1 MDRARLVALV
11 WLASCGARAPAPIDV
26 DALLR
31 TRGPVEA
38 RRDLVIRIAADGR
51 DVQAHLALAA
61 LDDQL
66 RRPSEAIDELEAV
79 VALGGPLGVRW
90 RDTDQARL
98 ARLVAARGRA
108 RLARGAA
115 SALTDLEHARQL
127 GAAIDDAELHHA
139 RVVSAIAALRH
150 SDADVRATGRR
161 VLADEA
167 ARPKPSGGSMNAGA
181 ATAAETG
188 GGSAID
194 DADPWA
200 GAAPEATVEQRG
212 RFGAWLWAQGARRAA
227 WDELA
232 AWHAAARVPRDG
244 RLEEAYLVAARWWT
258 PLDLPAAK
266 DIGLDDAASEAM
278 RCAFVACAPREVVGD
293 DARERAYLMA
303 PPGPPVRDPADVA
316 AVVVIALHQALRGEV
331 SWGAAIAARVD
342 LPAFGRPGEL
352 AAIPRFVQPVIARL
366 AGRDGG
372 DGAVPSPDASA
383 TADQRLVIAAEH
395 ALAGAPTAEVAA
407 IAGGVPGGEALRA
420 MVAPSA
426 RFVGERAEAAARHA
440 SQAVM
445 ATTQPGG
452 TAGARAASLVASTAG
467 ARAASLVASTTG
479 ASGVAGGS
487 NASGASSV
495 ARASGVADAS
505 GVAGATNLEM
515 LRAIAAAF
523 ARDPAIADR
532 LGRDAVAGAVDAA
545 AMHAMLAALF
555 DAIGD
560 PARARAAWQ
569 AAVDRSP
576 EPRFLRG
583 LACAEARQGDG
594 DAALVAATTA
604 AAASGDPA
612 VAWLAVA
619 RALDGAGRQVH
630 ALEAARSAIDL
641 AGPDV
646 LAPALEVAIAASR
659 ALGRD
664 GQAAALAAQRARV
677 APVNGTLGTRDPT
690 DARAAVEAYRA
701 RPDAPASQAAI
712 DRLWTAARWNPRD
725 IEVRATLLAA
735 LLAADPRRAVV
746 VGELV
751 ELAGDRDAEV
761 GRAAAAA
768 LR

>member
-1 MDRARLVALV
+1 VDRAPLVALV
-11 WLASCGARAPAPIDV
+11 WLASCGVRAPAPIDV

-31 TRGPVEA
+31 TRGPLEA

-79 VALGGPLGVRW
+79 VAVGGPLGVRW

-98 ARLVAARGRA
+98 ARLIAARGRA

-115 SALTDLEHARQL
+115 TARTDLEHARQL
-127 GAAIDDAELHHA
+127 GAAIDDAELHRA
-139 RVVSAIAALRH
+139 RVDSAIAALRH

-161 VLADEA
+161 ILADEA
-167 ARPKPSGGSMNAGA
+167 ARSTPP
-181 ATAAETG
+181 TG
-188 GGSAID
+188 GGGATD
-194 DADPWA
+194 DAGAWA

-244 RLEEAYLVAARWWT
+244 RLEEAYLVTARWWT

-266 DIGLDDAASEAM
+266 DIGLDEAASEAM
-278 RCAFVACAPREVVGD
+278 RCAFVACAPRDVVGD
-293 DARERAYLMA
+293 DALERAYLTA
-303 PPGPPVRDPADVA
+303 PPGPSVRDPANVA

-352 AAIPRFVQPVIARL
+352 TALPRFVQPVIARL

-395 ALAGAPTAEVAA
+395 ALAGAPTAEVVA
-407 IAGGVPGGEALRA
+407 IADGVPGGEALRT

-426 RFVGERAEAAARHA
+426 SFVGEARAEAVARHA
-440 SQAVM
+440 SLAVM
-445 ATTQPGG
+445 ATAQPG
-452 TAGARAASLVASTAG
+452 TSAGARVASTAG
-467 ARAASLVASTTG
+467 AS
-479 ASGVAGGS
+479 SGVAGTS
-487 NASGASSV
+487 
-495 ARASGVADAS
+495 
-505 GVAGATNLEM
+505 LEL

-619 RALDGAGRQVH
+619 RALDGAGRHVH
-630 ALEAARSAIDL
+630 ALESAHSAIDL
-641 AGPDV
+641 AGPEV

-677 APVNGTLGTRDPT
+677 APVNGTLGARDPT
-690 DARAAVEAYRA
+690 DAPAAVEAYRA
-701 RPDAPASQAAI
+701 RADAPASQAAI

-725 IEVRATLLAA
+725 VEVRATLLAA